1 MTITRKLYKLRVVN
15 KIQLK
20 MKNAKNNKLVKGMT
34 IITWIALQGG
44 KQPIKNINFSAYMI
58 VNLV

>member
-1 MTITRKLYKLRVVN
+1 
-15 KIQLK
+15 